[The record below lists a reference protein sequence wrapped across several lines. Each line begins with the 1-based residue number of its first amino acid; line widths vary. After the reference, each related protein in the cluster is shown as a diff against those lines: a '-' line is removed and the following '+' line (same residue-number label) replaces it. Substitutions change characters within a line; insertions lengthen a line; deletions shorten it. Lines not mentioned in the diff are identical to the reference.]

1 LVPNKSCFATRQIV
15 PLSSSGLWRGFL
27 SNEAIAAANGRGC
40 ARGGI
45 GSSPRTVFY
54 IFDDA
59 IVSPL
64 SAGFNSSSAA
74 DEKGIWR
81 YRPVPRAARR
91 ESHMAQDRNAAD
103 LRVSAESLR
112 RFIAAAYRASGIPD
126 ADAQK
131 AAELM
136 AQSDISGADGH
147 GVFRL
152 PQYVRRIKAGG
163 LNTRPEITVIR
174 RAKAAALVDGDNG
187 LGSLVVSR
195 AVEEAISLAR
205 DNGVGWVGVRRGNH
219 AGAAAVYAA
228 MPLQHDMIGLYFA
241 VGNANH
247 LPPWGGADMLL
258 STNPIAVAVPALEE
272 PPLILDMATTVAAYG
287 KVKVAAQQGKTMPE
301 GWMIDRQGQPLT
313 DPNRADDG
321 FLLPIGGYKGAALA
335 LMFGLLAGT
344 LNGAANGADVVD
356 FNKDDVTPT
365 NTGQAICVLDIK
377 AFAEPTQFKRQV
389 DAVIRQLH
397 GSALLPGFDHIRL
410 PGEDRAQ
417 RIAEREA
424 HGIPILPELR
434 TALDKLATDLSIA
447 PLLT

>member
-1 LVPNKSCFATRQIV
+1 MAEATGAKSLRIV
-15 PLSSSGLWRGFL
+15 
-27 SNEAIAAANGRGC
+27 
-40 ARGGI
+40 
-45 GSSPRTVFY
+45 
-54 IFDDA
+54 
-59 IVSPL
+59 
-64 SAGFNSSSAA
+64 
-74 DEKGIWR
+74 
-81 YRPVPRAARR
+81 
-91 ESHMAQDRNAAD
+91 HAD
-103 LRVSAESLR
+103 LV
-112 RFIAAAYRASGIPD
+112 RFIAAAYRAAGID
-126 ADAQK
+126 AAEAEK

-136 AQSDISGADGH
+136 ATSDISGADGH

-152 PQYVRRIKAGG
+152 PQYIRRIKAGG
-163 LNTRPEITVIR
+163 LNTAPDIRVIR
-174 RAKAAALVDGDNG
+174 GGKATALVDGDNG
-187 LGSLVVSR
+187 LGSLVVAR
-195 AVEEAISLAR
+195 AVEEAIALAR

-247 LPPWGGADMLL
+247 LPPWGGLDMLL

-272 PPLILDMATTVAAYG
+272 PPLVLDMATTVAAYG

-301 GWMIDRQGQPLT
+301 GWMIDREGQPLT

-356 FNKDDVTPT
+356 FNKDDTTPT

-377 AFAEPTQFKRQV
+377 TFAEPLAFKRQV

-410 PGEDRAQ
+410 PGEDRH
-417 RIAEREA
+417 RRRLERQA
-424 HGIPILPELR
+424 NGIPIPGSLQ
-434 TALDKLATDLSIA
+434 TALDRMAGDLGIA
-447 PLLT
+447 PLFG